1 MSPFGGRERSPYAGE
16 GILNFGPG
24 EWSSWPFPYTDQDG
38 NPRLPRT
45 HAEGIQ
51 SLIQYAERPGGNQG
65 QLQLPVGGDELARMC
80 TTPVQLAILRGR
92 GRPIWHVRGNINGQQ
107 IVSQRPSYINALLIQ
122 SRGNQLVQPCEACVD
137 RCKPFPQC
145 IRLPG
150 QFGGCCGN
158 CKWRDHASRCSVR
171 DRQPRNATR
180 PWPRHPP
187 RPLPATDII
196 DLTDDRSVVRSAQ
209 GPSRRA
215 YQRPRADSEVQ
226 EITMVDLTE
235 EEDNRRRTEPSQLAW
250 YEEA

>member
-1 MSPFGGRERSPYAGE
+1 MSPFSSLVSRRGGGSRGGRGGSGSFGGRERSPYAGE

-122 SRGNQLVQPCEACVD
+122 SRGNQLVQPCEALAAVVA
-137 RCKPFPQC
+137 
-145 IRLPG
+145 I
-150 QFGGCCGN
+150 
-158 CKWRDHASRCSVR
+158 
-171 DRQPRNATR
+171 PRNATR

-209 GPSRRA
+209 GLSRRA

-226 EITMVDLTE
+226 EITIVDLTE

>member
-1 MSPFGGRERSPYAGE
+1 MSPFSSLVSRRGGGSRGGRGGSGSFGGRERSPYAGE

-24 EWSSWPFPYTDQDG
+24 EWSSWPFPYTNQDG

-51 SLIQYAERPGGNQG
+51 SLIQYAKRPGGNQG
-65 QLQLPVGGDELARMC
+65 QLQLPVGGDELTRMC

-92 GRPIWHVRGNINGQQ
+92 GRPIWHIRGNINGQQ
-107 IVSQRPSYINALLIQ
+107 IVSQRPSLTRRVWTGANLFRSVSD
-122 SRGNQLVQPCEACVD
+122 SRVSLAAVVA
-137 RCKPFPQC
+137 
-145 IRLPG
+145 I
-150 QFGGCCGN
+150 
-158 CKWRDHASRCSVR
+158 
-171 DRQPRNATR
+171 

-187 RPLPATDII
+187 RPLPTTDII

-209 GPSRRA
+209 GLSRRA

-226 EITMVDLTE
+226 EITIVDLTE

>member
-1 MSPFGGRERSPYAGE
+1 MSPFSSSSLAVVVVAVADVVALDRCIGGRERSPYAGE

-24 EWSSWPFPYTDQDG
+24 EWSSWPFPYTNQDG
-38 NPRLPRT
+38 NPRLPR
-45 HAEGIQ
+45 
-51 SLIQYAERPGGNQG
+51 GNQG

-122 SRGNQLVQPCEACVD
+122 SRVYPT
-137 RCKPFPQC
+137 
-145 IRLPG
+145 PG
-150 QFGGCCGN
+150 
-158 CKWRDHASRCSVR
+158 
-171 DRQPRNATR
+171 QPRNATR

-226 EITMVDLTE
+226 EITIVDLTE
-235 EEDNRRRTEPSQLAW
+235 EEDNQRRTEPSQLAW
-250 YEEA
+250 YKEA